1 MIGIDLDNVK
11 PINNEILIDVDK
23 SYHITD
29 VKVVSTYKDEG
40 TKRTFTMNADQI
52 DQIKHLEVPANVK
65 KGAVDLGKMS
75 KSN

>member
-1 MIGIDLDNVK
+1 M
-11 PINNEILIDVDK
+11 
-23 SYHITD
+23 
-29 VKVVSTYKDEG
+29 KVVSTYKDEG